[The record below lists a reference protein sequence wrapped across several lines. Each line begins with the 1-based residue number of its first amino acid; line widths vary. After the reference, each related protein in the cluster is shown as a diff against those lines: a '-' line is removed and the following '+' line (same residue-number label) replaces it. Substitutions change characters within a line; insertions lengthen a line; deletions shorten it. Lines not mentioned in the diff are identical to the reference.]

1 MTTKEK
7 IILQSIE
14 VIKSRISEIDRI
26 IDFNPATELNK
37 IHKEAI
43 VLLEKYKTF
52 EERTSRSYVAQFTK
66 FTKREKEINEFAE
79 KYKSTV
85 ELFDE
90 KEKLKSELSD
100 LRIELY
106 WIEEGKKRLAK

>member
-14 VIKSRISEIDRI
+14 VIEKRISEIDKI
-26 IDFNPATELNK
+26 IAFNPATELNK

-52 EERTSRSYVAQFTK
+52 EERTSKSYVAQFSK
-66 FTKREKEINEFAE
+66 FAKREKQINKFA
-79 KYKSTV
+79 KKHKSTV
-85 ELFDE
+85 GLFDE
-90 KEKLKSELSD
+90 KAKLESELSD
-100 LRIELY
+100 LRMELY
-106 WIEEGKKRLAK
+106 YIEQDKKRKAK